1 MTLGEKIQWGRRRCG
16 LSQQQLAQ
24 LLCVSRSAI
33 AKWET
38 DKGLPD
44 VDNLRQLSR
53 LLGMTV
59 DNLLSDDTAAVLE
72 PCRPSAFPG
81 CPRVQKDSLIHQ
93 RFPEATVVPLLGRP
107 EALSTDADKA
117 RGFLTPMPFGQPLYL
132 KSQLQRQHAFYLV
145 ETKQEQRFVTV
156 TDEFLELR
164 PLKEQ
169 ITEDS
174 FRLNGWHFIRLRS
187 LS

>member
-1 MTLGEKIQWGRRRCG
+1 MTLGEKIQWGRRRCD

-53 LLGMTV
+53 LLGMSV

-72 PCRPSAFPG
+72 PCRSTAFPG
-81 CPRVQKDSLIHQ
+81 CARV
-93 RFPEATVVPLLGRP
+93 
-107 EALSTDADKA
+107 
-117 RGFLTPMPFGQPLYL
+117 
-132 KSQLQRQHAFYLV
+132 
-145 ETKQEQRFVTV
+145 
-156 TDEFLELR
+156 
-164 PLKEQ
+164 
-169 ITEDS
+169 
-174 FRLNGWHFIRLRS
+174 
-187 LS
+187 